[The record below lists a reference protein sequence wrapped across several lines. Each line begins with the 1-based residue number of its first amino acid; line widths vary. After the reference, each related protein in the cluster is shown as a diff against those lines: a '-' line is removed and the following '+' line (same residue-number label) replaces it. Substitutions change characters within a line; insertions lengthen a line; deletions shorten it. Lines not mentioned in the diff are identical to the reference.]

1 MDLMDAWSDLCCKMF
16 DGYVRGCF
24 KGLYK
29 PGMIFKRILS
39 ELKKFWHIGTADWRC
54 LETAYVNRGS
64 GIEMYRCVCERCL
77 LAVSVDRD
85 DCKSGQW
92 YLLVN
97 VH

>member
-1 MDLMDAWSDLCCKMF
+1 MLDQICVVRCLMVMCEGVLKGCISLEWSLNGF
-16 DGYVRGCF
+16 Y
-24 KGLYK
+24 
-29 PGMIFKRILS
+29 S

-92 YLLVN
+92 YSLVN